1 MSRFIRSATLTAL
14 IICFLAPALAWSETA
29 TFNDLP
35 EWLRSYPGA
44 DPRVKSSVENGPGRD
59 VTVTFATDDPPERVA
74 EIYTQKLSAAGL
86 KPSTETSRSSGLNE
100 IRINND
106 SQKSPQVNINIQ
118 AAPWLTASLPDPGKR
133 TKVNI
138 YYREYT
144 PLSSQGFRW
153 DESWPLIVVL
163 PVGVLFLLFWI
174 WMLIDCVT
182 KEAEEG
188 NTKLVW
194 VGIILVTPVIGA
206 LLYLS
211 IRRPQRK
218 AELGR

>member
-1 MSRFIRSATLTAL
+1 VTAL
-14 IICFLAPALAWSETA
+14 IICFLTPAFAWSETVA
-29 TFNDLP
+29 IHDLP

-44 DPRVKSSVENGPGRD
+44 EPKVKSSVENGPGLD
-59 VTVTFATDDPPERVA
+59 VTVAFATDDSPERVA

-86 KPSTETSRSSGLNE
+86 NPSTEISRSSGLNE

-106 SQKSPQVNINIQ
+106 SQKSPQININIQ

-138 YYREYT
+138 YYRDYT
-144 PLSSQGFRW
+144 LLSSQGFRW

-163 PVGVLFLLFWI
+163 LVGVLFLLFWI
-174 WMLIDCVT
+174 WILIDCVT
-182 KEAEEG
+182 KEADEG

>member
-1 MSRFIRSATLTAL
+1 MSRFPRSATLTAL
-14 IICFLAPALAWSETA
+14 IICFLTPAFARSETA
-29 TFNDLP
+29 AFHDLP
-35 EWLRSYPGA
+35 EWLRSYPDA
-44 DPRVKSSVENGPGRD
+44 EPRVKSSVENGPGRN
-59 VTVTFATDDPPERVA
+59 VTVTFATDDSPEKVA
-74 EIYTQKLSAAGL
+74 EFYKQKLAAAGV
-86 KPSTETSRSSGLNE
+86 KPETETSRSSGLNE

-118 AAPWLTASLPDPGKR
+118 AAPWLTGSLPDPGKR

-144 PLSSQGFRW
+144 PLSSQGVRW
-153 DESWPLIVVL
+153 DEYWPFIIALL
-163 PVGVLFLLFWI
+163 VGVLFLLFWI
-174 WMLIDCVT
+174 WMLVDCVA
-182 KEAEEG
+182 KEADEG

-206 LLYLS
+206 LLYLF

-218 AELGR
+218 AEIGR